1 MKTTHEIASALA
13 LAAWDAAAAADRIA
27 YERRSTAAKAV
38 DAARA
43 TLATLIAEHDA
54 AVDAANRSF
63 AVRQAAFT
71 AWDHATIARLATSV

>member
-1 MKTTHEIASALA
+1 MKTTHEIAAALA
-13 LAAWDAAAAADRIA
+13 LTAWDAAA
-27 YERRSTAAKAV
+27 AAKAV